1 MRVLVLFAPRY
12 HRAMPRFASIAD
24 IAAAGLEVRIWC
36 LRCARGRQLVAG
48 QIPPIFASLPLAEA
62 VARLRCSGC
71 RTATAVILLP
81 ASPPPAP
88 GDEIL
93 FDPNYGAEQAV
104 AEFFHTMRSHRK
116 KKRGFPPLSRPGD
129 HVRIAGHM
137 ISAIQITLD

>member
-1 MRVLVLFAPRY
+1 MRVLVLFASRY

-36 LRCARGRQLVAG
+36 LRSARGRQLVAG
-48 QIPPIFASLPLAEA
+48 QIPPIFASLPLAKA

-93 FDPNYGAEQAV
+93 FDPNYGAEQAI
-104 AEFFHTMRSHRK
+104 AEFFHTMRSLRK
-116 KKRGFPPLSRPGD
+116 KKRGSPPLSLPGE
-129 HVRIAGHM
+129 HVRIAGQLVLSTR
-137 ISAIQITLD
+137 IALD